1 MLKLIVTGIAIF
13 SFFIALQF
21 LFSKRRDDKIIDA
34 VAWRRANSFREM
46 LSFFIIGVTLFAVA
60 IFFLSGLGINVG
72 GLFQKILAVLPFI
85 RGFLP
90 F

>member
-1 MLKLIVTGIAIF
+1 MLKSIVIGIAIF
-13 SFFIALQF
+13 SFYIALQF

-34 VAWRRANSFREM
+34 ATMRRAKSFREM
-46 LSFFIIGVTLFAVA
+46 LPFLIVGVALFAVA
-60 IFFLSGLGINVG
+60 IFFFSRLGLNVG

>member
-13 SFFIALQF
+13 SFYLALRF
-21 LFSKRRDDKIIDA
+21 LFSKRRDDNIIDA
-34 VAWRRANSFREM
+34 AAWRRAKSFTEM
-46 LSFFIIGVTLFAVA
+46 LPFLIIGVALFALA
-60 IFFLSGLGINVG
+60 IFFLSKLGINAG
-72 GLFQKILAVLPFI
+72 GLFQRLLAIFPLI